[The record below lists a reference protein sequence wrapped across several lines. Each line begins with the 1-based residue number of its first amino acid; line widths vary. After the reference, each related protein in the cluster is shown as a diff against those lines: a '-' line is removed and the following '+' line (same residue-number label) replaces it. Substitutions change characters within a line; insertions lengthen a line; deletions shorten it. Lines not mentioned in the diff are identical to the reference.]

1 MQPRFFA
8 AVPGASVHRIPR
20 RGSATGSTRSSDS
33 STSVSGL
40 PGRWTSAWT
49 KLPNDPRKVTH
60 YLLDLR
66 HPDGGPKAAYFMRF
80 GFREDDPEPLME
92 ALLEHGRSNEVVRL
106 QKTAF
111 GTNYSV
117 ARAA

>member
-1 MQPRFFA
+1 MA
-8 AVPGASVHRIPR
+8 
-20 RGSATGSTRSSDS
+20 
-33 STSVSGL
+33 
-40 PGRWTSAWT
+40 
-49 KLPNDPRKVTH
+49 KLPNSEIASIDPRKVTH

-66 HPDGGPKAAYFMRF
+66 HPDGGAKAAFFMRF

-111 GTNYSV
+111 GTNYIVEGPLNAPDGRKPRLRTVWLIDAGGGAPRFVTAIPLKGGKS
-117 ARAA
+117 

>member
-1 MQPRFFA
+1 MA
-8 AVPGASVHRIPR
+8 
-20 RGSATGSTRSSDS
+20 
-33 STSVSGL
+33 
-40 PGRWTSAWT
+40 
-49 KLPNDPRKVTH
+49 KLPNAEAASIDPRKVTH

-80 GFREDDPEPLME
+80 GFREHDPKQLMD

-111 GTNYSV
+111 GTNYT
-117 ARAA
+117 AEPRD